1 MSVGEGPIGENI
13 YIVRPRHFFGGV
25 GGAVGENAAMPRSV
39 YVTAWR
45 AAPIDQ
51 VNQRQSGLPPTRSKK
66 IIKAGQGVSCR
77 ALHHVSLW

>member
-45 AAPIDQ
+45 AGADRPGQPATKWFDT
-51 VNQRQSGLPPTRSKK
+51 NE
-66 IIKAGQGVSCR
+66 IKQNN
-77 ALHHVSLW
+77 